1 MKKIGLICLALVL
14 ALGALGVGFA
24 MWDKTLYIDG
34 TVNTG
39 EVNAIFTT
47 ASCTEDPEVEGK
59 DVGSCTLT
67 GIGEQTLT
75 ITIDN
80 GYPCYGCT
88 VDFTVDNIGTIPVKV
103 QSLTIVNPP
112 PEISFTWSGIA
123 VGDQID
129 GGDSQ
134 AGSIYVHVEQEA
146 DELAGVAGS
155 GIPSYTFSAVIYL
168 VQWNEYTP

>member
-59 DVGSCTLT
+59 DVGSCSLT
-67 GIGEQTLT
+67 GIGEQTLN
-75 ITIDN
+75 ITVTN
-80 GYPCYGCT
+80 GYPCYGVT
-88 VDFTVDNIGTIPVKV
+88 VNFTIDNVGTIPVKI
-103 QSLTIVNPP
+103 QSFKVTNPDP
-112 PEISFTWSGIA
+112 TAVTVTWVSPAIGTQIEPQ
-123 VGDQID
+123 GDVP
-129 GGDSQ
+129 
-134 AGSIYVHVEQEA
+134 GSIYIHVEQEA
-146 DELAGVAGS
+146 DELAT
-155 GIPSYTFSAVIYL
+155 YTFSAKILL
-168 VQWNEYTP
+168 VQWNEYT